1 MTVRAAKILSLLIF
15 QIQRFRID
23 QICIDIIQFVLR
35 NITSLINLIDFLCS
49 FVVKKAFNVYM
60 RVTNNYQAR

>member
-35 NITSLINLIDFLCS
+35 NVTSLINLINFFMFIRS
-49 FVVKKAFNVYM
+49 KESI
-60 RVTNNYQAR
+60 